1 MWGLIGQGE
10 ALSLAEETL
19 RVLGRKGSARA
30 LLQGVSRVKNGA
42 SLETAGLEEEIWQA
56 YCARLEERGMLD
68 FDDLLIRALALDTG
82 GRTCFRHLLV
92 DEFQDINE
100 TQYRAGPGLERQR
113 VALCHRRPGPVYL
126 RFPGGGREVFPAPAG
141 GTAGAAGDPAGGEL
155 PLHAGGAGGCRPR
168 DREKSGRLPP
178 PAPQPAL
185 RPGGTDGEEPGC
197 LL

>member
-1 MWGLIGQGE
+1 MPSAWLCWGWGADRLRGGP
-10 ALSLAEETL
+10 ALAEETL

-30 LLQGVSRVKNGA
+30 LLQGCPGENGA

-100 TQYRAGPGLERQR
+100 TQYRLVGPGAPA
-113 VALCHRRPGPVYL
+113 VALCHRRPGPVHL
-126 RFPGGGREVFPAPAG
+126 RFPGADGRFPAPA
-141 GTAGAAGDPAGGEL
+141 AERLSCGDPAGGEL

-178 PAPQPAL
+178 APTGPPA
-185 RPGGTDGEEPGC
+185 RRYGW
-197 LL
+197 